1 MPTDSAP
8 TKLESQLQRWVSA
21 GVLDQPAADRVRSF
35 ENQQGDSQKLRWPV
49 ILALSFGG
57 VLLAA
62 GVLLFVAAHWEELS
76 PSDRFALVLL
86 LVALFHLV
94 GAAAAG
100 RFAALSR
107 VVHAVATIT
116 LGAGIFLAAQ
126 IFNLAE
132 HWPSGFLLWAIGA
145 ALGWAILRDWVQG
158 FLVTLLVP
166 VWMAGEWIVF
176 AERHRGGDKILCEGL
191 LLLAISY
198 ISATI
203 GERPSSFRRALA
215 AAGELP
221 LIPLA
226 ITLTA
231 LGREFYSSRGDLDL
245 RWVILGWT
253 LAFSL
258 PLLVA
263 LLLRGRAAWIN
274 LVAAVWVLLLGT
286 TSYNYSAYNSP
297 MLTHPWD
304 TLGPYIL
311 GALGSVG
318 LVAWGLFESRRER
331 INLGVASFAL
341 TVLIFYFSSVMD
353 KLGRSASLIGM
364 GLLFLLG
371 GWGLEKM
378 RRRLVARVGAGS

>member
-1 MPTDSAP
+1 MPAQSTS

-21 GVLDQPAADRVRSF
+21 GVLDPPAADRIREF

-49 ILALSFGG
+49 ILALTFGG

-62 GVLLFVAAHWEELS
+62 GVLLFVAAHWDELS
-76 PSDRFALVLL
+76 PSDRFAVVLL
-86 LVALFHLV
+86 LVALFHLA
-94 GAAAAG
+94 GAAATE
-100 RFAALSR
+100 RFSALSR
-107 VVHAVATIT
+107 VLHAVGTIT

-158 FLVTLLVP
+158 FLVALLVP
-166 VWMAGEWIVF
+166 VWLAGEWIVF
-176 AERHRGGDKILCEGL
+176 AEGDRGGEKILCEGL
-191 LLLAISY
+191 LLLSLTY

-215 AAGELP
+215 AAGGFP
-221 LIPLA
+221 FIPLA
-226 ITLTA
+226 IALTVLA
-231 LGREFYSSRGDLDL
+231 REFYSSRGELDFQ
-245 RWVILGWT
+245 WVILGWT
-253 LAFSL
+253 LAFSF

-263 LLLRGRAAWIN
+263 LLLRGRAAWMN
-274 LVAAVWVLLLGT
+274 LVAALWVWLLGT

-297 MLTHPWD
+297 LFSHRWGV
-304 TLGPYIL
+304 LGPFAV

-341 TVLIFYFSSVMD
+341 TVLIFYFSNVMD
-353 KLGRSASLIGM
+353 KLNRSVSLIGL

-378 RRRLVARVGAGS
+378 RRRLVARVGGGS